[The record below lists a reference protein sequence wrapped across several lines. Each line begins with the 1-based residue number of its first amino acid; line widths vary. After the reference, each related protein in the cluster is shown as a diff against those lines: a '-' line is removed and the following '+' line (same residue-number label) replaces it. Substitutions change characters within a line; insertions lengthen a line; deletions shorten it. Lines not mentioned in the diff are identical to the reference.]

1 MGATAWDCTS
11 TSLRSTWTRRA
22 ALLRLEGRITEPEL
36 ETLHRDAMGN
46 PRAILRIAATWG
58 WASRPSVGEPPD
70 PGLRAAPTR
79 RPTPLTNG
87 ETRPGETPGED
98 AEPAGYG
105 VAALAD
111 DALSRRH
118 PALIPARPPLRFE
131 EGLVEV
137 GWEGDLEAELT
148 RPEVSTSE
156 PEGVATEDDGRNE
169 EVVEDR
175 YAALQAWAEWSR
187 NRERSAPVAAEPAAE
202 GVGPDLHDDGDPP
215 PGGATGGRFRT
226 RRCVVDP
233 HEPPQEFAPYSQLFS
248 RLRHS
253 S

>member
-1 MGATAWDCTS
+1 M
-11 TSLRSTWTRRA
+11 
-22 ALLRLEGRITEPEL
+22 
-36 ETLHRDAMGN
+36 
-46 PRAILRIAATWG
+46 
-58 WASRPSVGEPPD
+58 
-70 PGLRAAPTR
+70 
-79 RPTPLTNG
+79 
-87 ETRPGETPGED
+87 
-98 AEPAGYG
+98 
-105 VAALAD
+105 
-111 DALSRRH
+111 
-118 PALIPARPPLRFE
+118 IPARPPLRFE

-175 YAALQAWAEWSR
+175 YAALQAWAEWTR

-202 GVGPDLHDDGDPP
+202 GVGPDLHDDGDPRQAEP
-215 PGGATGGRFRT
+215 PEGDSGPVGASSMRA
-226 RRCVVDP
+226 
-233 HEPPQEFAPYSQLFS
+233 EPPQEFAPYSQLFG